1 MEVFKKI
8 VVFLGVLVGCC
19 QSGMAVTDSIRPDNY
34 LYQGQTSSYKEY
46 GQYDYSGAQTCFYQK
61 TARTAHGT
69 SKSYDRRLSKAPSA
83 SESSVVI
90 VYTPVK
96 ESQKKIKAQ
105 TAKPRSFVG
114 KKSYNMKVVTSVS
127 NQPKSKGSKKTT
139 AKKRYAGRHYVSVK
153 LVANTSPKKKTV
165 SASKKKRPVKSTSQR
180 QDRSLKKSI
189 TKNPNANKDAMVT
202 KQKVLVYDTTTD
214 DQYDIFVDA
223 DDHNAGIELRQRDG
237 LRGYEVVGDLF

>member
-8 VVFLGVLVGCC
+8 VVCLAVLVGCC
-19 QSGMAVTDSIRPDNY
+19 QSGMAVTDNIRPDNY
-34 LYQGQTSSYKEY
+34 LYKGQTLSYKEY

-61 TARTAHGT
+61 TARTAYGT
-69 SKSYDRRLSKAPSA
+69 SKSYDRRLCKPSA

-114 KKSYNMKVVTSVS
+114 KKSYNMKVVTNVS
-127 NQPKSKGSKKTT
+127 NQPKSKGNKKTT
-139 AKKRYAGRHYVSVK
+139 AKKRYAGRHYVSAK

-165 SASKKKRPVKSTSQR
+165 SASKKKRPVKSTSQH

-189 TKNPNANKDAMVT
+189 NKNPNANKDAMVT